1 MRLNNRIKIDWLLA
15 ICLMFFIVV
24 GVYIAFMNARKDHK
38 IYIPIGKHH
47 ITAYQAVKAQCD
59 STPDIGAYGRVAK
72 NGKPLGRFFANN
84 KYPKGTQIVIPDVS
98 GDTVWTCMDRM
109 NKRYSG
115 DYIDLLV
122 SKGAII
128 VGKRTAKVFIVY
140 RP

>member
-1 MRLNNRIKIDWLLA
+1 MRLNSKTRIDGLLV
-15 ICLMFFIVV
+15 ICLMFFIVA
-24 GVYIAFMNARKDHK
+24 GVYGTLMNMKKDRK

-47 ITAYQAVKAQCD
+47 ITAYQAVKEQCD
-59 STPDIGAYGRVAK
+59 STPDIGAYGRVAR
-72 NGKPLGRFFANN
+72 NGNPLGRFFASN
-84 KYPKGTQIVIPDVS
+84 KYPKGTKIVIPEIS

-122 SKGAII
+122 SKGAVI